1 MDHIIKE
8 FIDFRMHIA
17 SLGAK
22 MVLWGPIQGTIT
34 SEIEMKKELILG
46 KIVLVLFFY
55 FSRRSFKSLT
65 SLLIIQ
71 SKYGNRLEFP
81 LGHNKSHLHSY

>member
-22 MVLWGPIQGTIT
+22 MVLRGPIQGTIT
-34 SEIEMKKELILG
+34 SEIEMKRINSRKNSFSFIL
-46 KIVLVLFFY
+46 LFQ
-55 FSRRSFKSLT
+55 LT
-65 SLLIIQ
+65 
-71 SKYGNRLEFP
+71 EF
-81 LGHNKSHLHSY
+81 

>member
-22 MVLWGPIQGTIT
+22 MVLRGPIQGTIT
-34 SEIEMKKELILG
+34 SEIEMKRINSR
-46 KIVLVLFFY
+46 KIVYKFILFYY
-55 FSRRSFKSLT
+55 FSRRSFKLLT
-65 SLLIIQ
+65 SLISLLV
-71 SKYGNRLEFP
+71 KMVTGKCFP
-81 LGHNKSHLHSY
+81 RVVVMVA

>member
-22 MVLWGPIQGTIT
+22 MVLRGPIQGTIT
-34 SEIEMKKELILG
+34 SEIEMKRINSRKNIG
-46 KIVLVLFFY
+46 KIVYKFSFILLF
-55 FSRRSFKSLT
+55 
-65 SLLIIQ
+65 Q
-71 SKYGNRLEFP
+71 STEF
-81 LGHNKSHLHSY
+81 